1 MYVQKE
7 FYGHSSIILSPSL
20 YVCVCVY
27 IYIHIYKYIDAH
39 FDVVTLSLMGV
50 KIIPHFEW
58 LCGLNCMLITKVTH
72 S

>member
-1 MYVQKE
+1 MSRNQQNELVSK
-7 FYGHSSIILSPSL
+7 
-20 YVCVCVY
+20 YVCIY
-27 IYIHIYKYIDAH
+27 IYIYLYIDAH